1 MDKIFKIICIVMF
14 LVGGGVG
21 YLLTA
26 FFYNEHDNFHGLI
39 SHFLWCDMLD
49 YGYAYVCIL
58 DIIPKVN
65 KL

>member
-39 SHFLWCDMLD
+39 SHFCGAICLITATIMSMYW
-49 YGYAYVCIL
+49 I
-58 DIIPKVN
+58 
-65 KL
+65 